1 MQIAGMQS
9 EIKKP
14 KICFISLNAYAL
26 LTQKNLG
33 VTGGAEMQQVLLAR
47 ELSKEGFDIS
57 FITFDFGRKGIEKYD
72 NIKIFKIYSTNAPTG
87 ARHYYSKL
95 RTIWNALKQANSD
108 IYYCRGFG
116 VNAGIAALFCLLK
129 KKKFILSIA
138 HDMDVDG
145 TRLKKAKVYGSLA
158 FKFGVKRADCV
169 IAQSKYQQELIKK
182 NFSKDTLIIKS
193 MHILPEEVTEKA
205 MPPIVLWVSR
215 MQNWKQPGLFLEI
228 AKAIPTAR
236 FLMIGGVSESKEF
249 YEQIKESANK
259 IPNLEFIG
267 FVPYP
272 QINKYFKRASIFVN
286 TSTAEGFP
294 NTFLQAWARYTPV
307 VSLNVDPDG
316 IIVKYKLGFHSRTFE
331 QMVEDVKLL
340 LEDKK
345 LREKMGENGRR
356 YAEKEHDIKTIV
368 KEYEKIFKELIN
380 DRRT

>member
-1 MQIAGMQS
+1 MDS
-9 EIKKP
+9 KNLKV
-14 KICFISLNAYAL
+14 CFISSCAYAV

-33 VTGGAEMQQVLLAR
+33 FTGGAELQQALLAK
-47 ELSKEGFDIS
+47 EVSKKGVDVS
-57 FITFDFGRKGIEKYD
+57 FVTFDFGQKGIEEYD
-72 NIKIFKIYSTNAPTG
+72 TIKIFKTYSENAPAG
-87 ARHYYSKL
+87 VRYYYPKL
-95 RTIWNALKQANSD
+95 RMIWSALKQANSD

-116 VNAGIAALFCLLK
+116 VNAGIVALFCVLK

-145 TRLKKAKVYGSLA
+145 MRLKKAKIYERVLY
-158 FKFGVKRADCV
+158 KFGMKKADYV
-169 IAQSKYQQELIKK
+169 IAQSKHQQELLKK
-182 NFSKDTLIIKS
+182 NFNRDSIVIKS
-193 MHILPEEVTEKA
+193 MHILPEEITEKA

-236 FLMIGGVSESKEF
+236 FLMIGGVSESTEF